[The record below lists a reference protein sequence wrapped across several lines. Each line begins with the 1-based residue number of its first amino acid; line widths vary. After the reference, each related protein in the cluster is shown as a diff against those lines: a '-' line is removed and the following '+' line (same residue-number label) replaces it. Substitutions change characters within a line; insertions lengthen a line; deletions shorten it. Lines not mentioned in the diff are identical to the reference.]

1 MRALIVIAASW
12 LCFGCFAL
20 DEIDA
25 GQKEMDR
32 YTAKGKSDGAKPA
45 DAGSKGKAEGEQA
58 TPEERAKQWWS
69 SARTFSPREDDAK
82 SDIVRCKV
90 GGTVRFTSQ
99 ADCTNS
105 GGRSAGS

>member
-1 MRALIVIAASW
+1 MRALAVIAVSL

-32 YTAKGKSDGAKPA
+32 YTAKGKSGDAASDAKSP
-45 DAGSKGKAEGEQA
+45 GKAEGEPA
-58 TPEERAKQWWS
+58 SPEERKKQWWS

-105 GGRSAGS
+105 GGRVAGS

>member
-1 MRALIVIAASW
+1 MRVLAAIVASL

-32 YTAKGKSDGAKPA
+32 YGNKGKPSGDAPA
-45 DAGSKGKAEGEQA
+45 AGKAETA
-58 TPEERAKQWWS
+58 TPEERAKQWWN

-82 SDIVRCKV
+82 SDVVQCKV
-90 GGTVRFTSQ
+90 AGKLRFMSQ
-99 ADCTNS
+99 ADCQNS
-105 GGRSAGS
+105 GGRVAGG